1 MENYRRIILTIL
13 FFLILGSG
21 WAQVNRYMVFFTD
34 KNNSEYTPSKP
45 EEFLSQRAIAR
56 RNKYQIPITVQDLPV
71 NTSYVEALSN
81 MGIDVFHRSRWFN
94 AVLVQMEESL
104 ISSVETLPAVKKVLF
119 VAPGE
124 RLIKSSILRTAASIN
139 EESSRKSVL
148 TNAIQNN
155 MLGVDLMH
163 EDGITGNNILI
174 GIFDAGFTGVNQS
187 IYFNHLI
194 ENNKILATRDFIRNT
209 DNVFQYDDHGTG
221 VLSTIAGYE
230 EAVYEGIAYDAS
242 IILCVTEDVPTEYV
256 IEEYNWLFAA
266 EYADSLGVD
275 IINTSLG
282 YNTFDDASMDYTFED
297 MNGDIALIT
306 QATDLAASK
315 GIICVVS
322 VGNEGN
328 NGWKKLVAPADA
340 DSALAVGAVN
350 SELEYINFS
359 STGPTSDNRIKPD
372 VVSLGQGTKIVQYN
386 GEIAT
391 GSGTSFASPLIAG
404 LAAGLWQIYPELN
417 NMEIIDLIKRGSSQY
432 LQPDTL
438 LGFGIPSYSRIRSLI
453 TALEDEPL
461 ASRFSIYPNP
471 VENKKLFVEYLREPL
486 NESVQIDIFDVK
498 GSKVYELNIQ
508 YFDRSH
514 KIELDLSGIK
524 QGVYVLNLLYGKF
537 KGSAKI
543 IIP

>member
-1 MENYRRIILTIL
+1 
-13 FFLILGSG
+13 
-21 WAQVNRYMVFFTD
+21 MVFFTD
-34 KNNSEYTPSKP
+34 KNNSQYTPAKP
-45 EEFLSQRAIAR
+45 EEFLSQRAIER
-56 RNKYQIPITVQDLPV
+56 RNRYQIPVTIQDLPV
-71 NTSYVEALSN
+71 NANYVEALSN

-94 AVLVQMEESL
+94 AVLVQMEENM
-104 ISSVETLPAVKKVLF
+104 ISSVESLATVKKVLF

-124 RLIKSSILRTAASIN
+124 RLIKSTALRAAASIN
-139 EESSRKSVL
+139 EESLRKSVL

-163 EDGITGNNILI
+163 EDGITGKNILI

-187 IYFNHLI
+187 MYFSHLV

-230 EAVYEGIAYDAS
+230 ESVYEGIAYDAG

-266 EYADSLGVD
+266 EYADSMGVD

-282 YNTFDDASMDYTFED
+282 YNTFDDDSMDYTYED

-306 QATDLAASK
+306 QATDLAASR
-315 GIICVVS
+315 GIVCVVS

-359 STGPTSDNRIKPD
+359 STGPASDNRTKPD
-372 VVSLGQGTKIVQYN
+372 VVALGQGTKIVQYN
-386 GEIAT
+386 GEIVT

-404 LAAGLWQIYPELN
+404 LAAGLWEIYPELN

-432 LQPDTL
+432 LEPDTL
-438 LGFGIPSYSRIRSLI
+438 LGYGIPDYSRIRSLI
-453 TALEDEPL
+453 TALEDVPL

-498 GSKVYELNIQ
+498 GSKVYELSTR
-508 YFDRSH
+508 YFDHSH

-524 QGVYVLNLLYGKF
+524 KGVYVLNLLYGKF
-537 KGSAKI
+537 NGSAKI